1 MDTGLKQGL
10 VSLEPHRNFVGN
22 PAVAGRYD
30 VVVTGSGCGGGIL
43 AANLAERGA
52 KVALLEAGGI
62 TSLTHFAN
70 IPRSQPLV
78 DYTHQNIDLYHR
90 LQSRNAT
97 SSNSK
102 YRGGQFFGL
111 GGKMNLWGG
120 LAPRMSPEE
129 FRHWPAE
136 IANDLLGAYYDRAE
150 ALMGVAGRSSAYGS
164 AVATHLRS
172 ATGTELNPAGFAF
185 GLYGEG
191 ESWRRFSTVDLFSEG
206 LLTGDMRKHPDLF
219 LFHPVNRLVEEG
231 GRIVSA
237 VAYSVLEDREI
248 VFKADRYVLAAG
260 VLGSPL
266 LAERSGLA
274 LGKARGTGFTDHP
287 VQYARFYIDGD
298 SGYFR
303 QGESA
308 KLMGQVEHKEPFNV
322 LFHMNTDLDNESVVG
337 TAARGFS
344 CEVVFLHSFPLNDDN
359 RIYHTGD
366 ERNAFSDAHIDVEGP
381 VLAPE
386 IKQLT
391 HRIAR
396 DSIEAL
402 GGTLLEST
410 ELVLNQAP
418 VGNAGNEVGSMRLS
432 EAAGT
437 GVFDANLKAHAL
449 ANLYGCDASVFP
461 HAAAAN
467 PTLTIG
473 ALALRLADR
482 LAA

>member
-1 MDTGLKQGL
+1 MKQGL
-10 VSLEPHRNFVGN
+10 LSLEPHRNFVGN
-22 PAVAGRYD
+22 TAVADRYD
-30 VVVTGSGCGGGIL
+30 VVVIGSGCGGGIL

-90 LQSRNAT
+90 LQSQQAT
-97 SSNSK
+97 SSNPN

-120 LAPRMSPEE
+120 LAPRMSRKE

-136 IANDLLGAYYDRAE
+136 TADDLLGIYYDRAE
-150 ALMGVAGRSSAYGS
+150 ALMGVAGRASAYGS
-164 AVATHLRS
+164 AVAEHLQS
-172 ATGTELNPAGFAF
+172 ATGTELRPAGFAF
-185 GLYGEG
+185 GLHGDG

-206 LLTGDMRKHPDLF
+206 LLTGDTRRHPDLF
-219 LFHPVNRLVEEG
+219 LFHPVDRLVEES

-266 LAERSGLA
+266 LAERSGLK
-274 LGKARGTGFTDHP
+274 LGETCGAGFTDHP

-298 SGYFR
+298 SPHFR

-308 KLMGQVEHKEPFNV
+308 KLIGQVEHREPFNV
-322 LFHMNTDLDNESVVG
+322 LFHMNTDLDNESVAG

-366 ERNAFSDAHIDVEGP
+366 RRDAFSEAHIDVEGP
-381 VLAPE
+381 VLSPE
-386 IKQLT
+386 IKDLT

-396 DSIEAL
+396 DSIAAL
-402 GGTLLEST
+402 GGTLLESK

-418 VGNAGNEVGSMRLS
+418 VGNAGNEVGSLRLS
-432 EAAGT
+432 ATAET
-437 GVFDANLKAHAL
+437 GVFDRNLKAHAL
-449 ANLYGCDASVFP
+449 GNLFGCDASVFP

-473 ALALRLADR
+473 ALALRLADH

>member
-1 MDTGLKQGL
+1 MKQGL
-10 VSLEPHRNFVGN
+10 LSLEPHRNFVGN
-22 PAVAGRYD
+22 VQVAKRYD
-30 VVVTGSGCGGGIL
+30 VVVIGSGCGGGIL
-43 AANLAERGA
+43 AANLAQRGA

-90 LQSRNAT
+90 LQSRQAT
-97 SSNSK
+97 SSNPD

-120 LAPRMSPEE
+120 LSPRMSRGE
-129 FRHWPAE
+129 FRHWPGE
-136 IANDLLGAYYDRAE
+136 IADDLLGTYYDRAE
-150 ALMGVAGRSSAYGS
+150 ALMGVAGRASDYGS
-164 AVATHLRS
+164 AVAAHLQS
-172 ATGTELNPAGFAF
+172 ATGTELRPAGFAF
-185 GLYGEG
+185 GLHGG
-191 ESWRRFSTVDLFSEG
+191 DESWRRFSTVELFSEG

-219 LFHPVNRLVEEG
+219 LFHPVNRLVEED
-231 GRIVSA
+231 GRIVTA
-237 VAYSVLEDREI
+237 VAHSVLEDRDI
-248 VFKADRYVLAAG
+248 VFRADRYVLAAG

-274 LGKARGTGFTDHP
+274 LGAACGKGFTDHP

-298 SGYFR
+298 SRYFR

-308 KLMGQVEHKEPFNV
+308 KLIGQVDHSQPFNV
-322 LFHMNTDLDNESVVG
+322 LFHMNTDLDNESVG
-337 TAARGFS
+337 GIAARGFS
-344 CEVVFLHSFPLNDDN
+344 CEVVFLHSFPLNDGN
-359 RIYHTGD
+359 RICHTGD
-366 ERNAFSDAHIDVEGP
+366 SRDAFSAAHIDVEGP
-381 VLAPE
+381 VLSPE

-391 HRIAR
+391 YRIAR
-396 DSIEAL
+396 DSIAAL
-402 GGTLLEST
+402 GGTLLESE

-432 EAAGT
+432 ETAGA
-437 GVFDANLKAHAL
+437 GVFDADLKAHAL
-449 ANLYGCDASVFP
+449 TNLYGCDASVFP

-473 ALALRLADR
+473 ALALRLADH
-482 LAA
+482 LSAQA